1 MNLFFRWQDF
11 LLKKAIVKDENDEF
25 KYRVER
31 KNFLS
36 MRLKVYDNKNNLLFY
51 KDSRG
56 FKSYIFDADHKVV
69 AKIRYKFSLLGI
81 SFKIDLLNW
90 TFKGDPYN
98 RNFHVT
104 DSSGNSIAYIKNK
117 FMSANYDIDVLDEK
131 NEPIVIALS
140 LILLNVRSNSIS
152 FLGVKL
158 K

>member
-1 MNLFFRWQDF
+1 MNLFLKWQDF
-11 LLKKAIVKDENDEF
+11 LLKKAIVNDKNNEF

-56 FKSYIFDADHKVV
+56 FKSYIFDADYKVV

-81 SFKIDLLNW
+81 SFKIDLLDW
-90 TFKGDPYN
+90 IFKGDPYN

-104 DSSGNSIAYIKNK
+104 DSNGNSIAYIKNK

-131 NEPIVIALS
+131 KEPIVIALS
-140 LILLNVRSNSIS
+140 LILLNLRSNSVS
-152 FLGVKL
+152 FFGVSFK
-158 K
+158 